1 MIWLRLIAAGITVFL
16 VVPFFVW
23 LTNGLVIL
31 IGGQLFFLFWFLPFL
46 YAIFR
51 TVFPRP
57 NDRPR
62 NLAQRR
68 ARN

>member
-16 VVPFFVW
+16 VMPFFVW

-31 IGGQLFFLFWFLPFL
+31 IGGQLFFLFWFLPLL

-51 TVFPRP
+51 SFFPSTTKR
-57 NDRPR
+57 
-62 NLAQRR
+62 
-68 ARN
+68 

>member
-1 MIWLRLIAAGITVFL
+1 MIWLRLIAAGITVFA
-16 VVPFFVW
+16 VVPFLVW

-51 TVFPRP
+51 TIFPKTK
-57 NDRPR
+57 
-62 NLAQRR
+62 
-68 ARN
+68 

>member
-16 VVPFFVW
+16 VVPFLVW

-51 TVFPRP
+51 TIFPKTK
-57 NDRPR
+57 
-62 NLAQRR
+62 
-68 ARN
+68 

>member
-31 IGGQLFFLFWFLPFL
+31 IGGQLFFLFWFLPFP

-51 TVFPRP
+51 TIFPKSK
-57 NDRPR
+57 
-62 NLAQRR
+62 
-68 ARN
+68 

>member
-1 MIWLRLIAAGITVFL
+1 MIWLRVVLAGITVFW
-16 VVPFFVW
+16 VVPFLVW

-51 TVFPRP
+51 TIFPK
-57 NDRPR
+57 NK
-62 NLAQRR
+62 
-68 ARN
+68 

>member
-16 VVPFFVW
+16 VVPFLVW

-51 TVFPRP
+51 TIFPKSK
-57 NDRPR
+57 
-62 NLAQRR
+62 
-68 ARN
+68 